1 MYSAN
6 LPNTNMTGTK
16 TATSSAVIRMQITI
30 RSMLHAMH
38 LNLNLTAEATQPKN
52 IHQTAKCRKRGKYTA
67 QGYCKDGNYTDSQ
80 KVV

>member
-16 TATSSAVIRMQITI
+16 TATSSVVIRMQITI
-30 RSMLHAMH
+30 RLMLHAMH
-38 LNLNLTAEATQPKN
+38 LNPNLTAEGTQLN
-52 IHQTAKCRKRGKYTA
+52 IHQAEKCREYGKYTA